1 MNKTVLAAIIVTI
14 AMLGFTYAAVEMAGG
29 LDKFLKDGDWVN
41 MLAVAGAAA
50 LVIVTAFVVT
60 KYVRQMQNDTA
71 SGKLAEESWDGIGE
85 YKNEPPFG
93 WAVAYFGLI
102 VWAIWYFLAGYPVNS
117 YSQIGEYNQ
126 YVAAHDAKFNEQHK
140 NMDDETLKEMGE
152 SIFIVQCAPCHG
164 LQADGMNGQAADLHV
179 RISEK
184 SVKHVLMNG
193 SNSNLLG
200 TSMPMP
206 DRNGLLNTATNALI
220 TDAEIDAVSKYV
232 ANGLKADDAAGA
244 AVFAGT
250 CAACHGADGKGME
263 FVAPNIAEMSPA
275 MVDMVLN
282 HGKKGALGA
291 MPAFTN
297 LTEVQR
303 KAVSAYVASLSKK

>member
-1 MNKTVLAAIIVTI
+1 M
-14 AMLGFTYAAVEMAGG
+14 GG
-29 LDKFLKDGDWVN
+29 EGDWVN
-41 MLAVAGAAA
+41 KLAVLGAVV
-50 LVIVTAFVVT
+50 LVIVTTFVVT

-71 SGKLAEESWDGIGE
+71 SGKLADESWDGIGE

-93 WAVAYFGLI
+93 WAVVYLGMIA
-102 VWAIWYFLAGYPVNS
+102 WAIWYFLAGYPLNS
-117 YSQIGEYNQ
+117 YSQIGEYNKD
-126 YVAAHDAKFNEQHK
+126 VAGHDAKFNEQYK
-140 NMDDETLKEMGE
+140 NMDDETLKEMGG

-164 LQADGMNGQAADLHV
+164 LQADGMSGQAADLNT

-193 SNSNLLG
+193 SSNNLLG

-206 DRNGLLNTATNALI
+206 DRNGLLNTNTNALI

-232 ANGLKADDAAGA
+232 ASGLKATEGA
-244 AVFAGT
+244 DVFAGT

-263 FVAPNIAEMSPA
+263 MVAPNIAEMSPA
-275 MVDMVLN
+275 MIDMVLN
-282 HGKKGALGA
+282 HGKKGAIGT

-297 LTEVQR
+297 LTEVQH
-303 KAVSAYVASLSKK
+303 KAVDAYVASLSKK

>member
-41 MLAVAGAAA
+41 MLAIAGAVV
-50 LVIVTAFVVT
+50 LVIVTVFVVT

-71 SGKLAEESWDGIGE
+71 SGKLADESWDGIGE
-85 YKNEPPFG
+85 YKNDPPFG
-93 WAVAYFGLI
+93 LSIVYLGAI
-102 VWAIWYFLAGYPVNS
+102 VWAIWYFLAGYPLGS

-126 YVAAHDAKFNEQHK
+126 YVAEHDAKFNEQYK
-140 NMDDETLKEMGE
+140 NMDNETLKEMGG

-164 LQADGMNGQAADLHV
+164 LQADGMNGQAADLNT

-184 SVKHVLMNG
+184 SVKHVVVNG
-193 SNSNLLG
+193 SNNNLLG
-200 TSMPMP
+200 VSMPMP
-206 DRNGLLNTATNALI
+206 DRNGLLNINTNALI
-220 TDAEIDAVSKYV
+220 TDAEIDVVSKYV
-232 ANGLKADDAAGA
+232 AGGLKGTEGAD
-244 AVFAGT
+244 VFAGT

-263 FVAPNIAEMSPA
+263 MVAPNIAQMSPA
-275 MVDMVLN
+275 MVEMVLN
-282 HGKKGALGA
+282 HGKKGVIGA

-303 KAVSAYVASLSKK
+303 KAVNAYVANLSQK